1 MGAFLLVNAVGALLF
16 ATGWLAGTV
25 ARRRRWVVIAGAL
38 TVLALLVAKSVLTWK
53 PVWEAN
59 LFPVAWYVF
68 LQDYW
73 IAAIGLLF
81 FGFAAPQLPVVWNRW
96 VLGVVALLVFAG
108 GLERTRWI
116 AKPEVHG
123 EELYADA
130 QHHRTQ
136 TTGFTCAPCA
146 CVTALSYV
154 GISATERGMAKLCL
168 TRGEEGTTA
177 FNTYRGLL
185 LALEGSPW
193 RVRLVAAPAE
203 DLLVRGRIAV
213 IDWPQLRHAIT
224 VVGTGDGVTMHD
236 PLKDEP
242 KPWDLD
248 TLRVRYGGTALLI
261 EPR

>member
-1 MGAFLLVNAVGALLF
+1 MAAFLLVNAFGALAF
-16 ATGWLAGTV
+16 AIGWVAGSG
-25 ARRRRWVVIAGAL
+25 ARRRRWVVYTGAI
-38 TVLALLVAKSVLTWK
+38 TVLVLLIAKSVLTWK

-59 LFPVAWYVF
+59 LFPVAWYVY

-96 VLGVVALLVFAG
+96 VLGAVAVLVFLG
-108 GLERTRWI
+108 GVERTRWI

-123 EELYADA
+123 EEMSADA
-130 QHHRTQ
+130 LHHRTQ

-146 CVTALSYV
+146 CVCALSYV
-154 GISATERGMAKLCL
+154 GIEATERGMAKLCL
-168 TRGEEGTTA
+168 TREEGTTA

-185 LALEGSPW
+185 LALDGSPW
-193 RVRLVAAPAE
+193 RVRFVEAPPE

-224 VVGTGDGVTMHD
+224 VVGTGDGVTVHD

-242 KPWDLD
+242 MPWTIE
-248 TLRVRYGGTALLI
+248 TLRLRYGGTALLI